1 MGRRNLPIYI
11 RGALCRDHNLT
22 RRHETRWLCDLS
34 SAGMCED
41 FDPQVHH
48 PTQTFAGMGAN
59 FYFNLW
65 VTRPDTKFGSFFFVQ
80 KNIKIQ

>member
-1 MGRRNLPIYI
+1 
-11 RGALCRDHNLT
+11 
-22 RRHETRWLCDLS
+22 
-34 SAGMCED
+34 MCED